1 MVQPTR
7 RVVILGASNV
17 ALSFPM
23 IVETMRALWDE
34 PLEILS
40 AMGHGRSF
48 GQDSSVLGRKIP
60 GIFSCALWQVLQ
72 DRPALPTTALI
83 TDVGNDLLYGI
94 APARIVQWV
103 AECVD
108 ALKKVGAEIVITELP
123 LVSLSRLG
131 ERRFRFF
138 RALFFPRSGLTLEGA
153 LAQSAELNERLA
165 ELGMLRKVSVIPASG
180 AWYGLD
186 PIHLRRS
193 ARRAAWSEILSHWHP
208 DATRKERKR
217 MGVWE
222 RAYFSILPPREQRLW
237 GVRRCTQQPSG
248 RLRDG
253 TTIELY

>member
-1 MVQPTR
+1 
-7 RVVILGASNV
+7 LGASNV
-17 ALSFPM
+17 ALSFPT
-23 IVETMRALWDE
+23 IVETTRALWDE

-48 GQDSSVLGRKIP
+48 GQDSSILGRKIP

-72 DRPALPTTALI
+72 DRPVLPTAALI

-94 APARIVQWV
+94 APARIVEWV

-108 ALKKVGAEIVITELP
+108 ALKRVEAQIVITELP
-123 LVSLSRLG
+123 LASLSRLG

-138 RALFFPRSGLTLEGA
+138 RALFFPRSDLTREGA
-153 LAQSAELNERLA
+153 LTQSAELNERLA
-165 ELGMLRKVSVIPASG
+165 ELGRTRKVSVIPASG

-193 ARRAAWSEILSHWHP
+193 ARRAAWAEILSHWHP
-208 DATRKERKR
+208 VANCQVTRRL
-217 MGVWE
+217 GIWE
-222 RAYFSILPPREQRLW
+222 RAYFSILPPREQIVW
-237 GVRRCTQQPSG
+237 GVRRCARQPSG